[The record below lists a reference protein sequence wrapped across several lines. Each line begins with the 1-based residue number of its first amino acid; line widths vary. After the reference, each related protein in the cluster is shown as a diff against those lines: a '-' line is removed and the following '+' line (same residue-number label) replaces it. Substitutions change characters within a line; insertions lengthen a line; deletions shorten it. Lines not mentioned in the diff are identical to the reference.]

1 VGLLVLRLV
10 VSLSLLIQGA
20 AYLSDWGKLAVDGLI
35 GQILSLSAGVGLLAG
50 ILTPAISLLV
60 VLVGIGYGFSWIPSP
75 TANLFNTRL
84 AVIHLIALGLALF
97 CLGPGAF
104 SLDAWLFGRRE
115 IHIPNAD
122 GSPDS

>member
-1 VGLLVLRLV
+1 LVLRLV
-10 VSLSLLIQGA
+10 ISLSLIIQA
-20 AYLSDWGKLAVDGLI
+20 TAYLSDWGKLAADGFI
-35 GQILSLSAGVGLLAG
+35 VQILSLSAGLGLLAG

-75 TANLFNTRL
+75 TANLFNGKL

-115 IHIPNAD
+115 IHL
-122 GSPDS
+122 PDSRDS